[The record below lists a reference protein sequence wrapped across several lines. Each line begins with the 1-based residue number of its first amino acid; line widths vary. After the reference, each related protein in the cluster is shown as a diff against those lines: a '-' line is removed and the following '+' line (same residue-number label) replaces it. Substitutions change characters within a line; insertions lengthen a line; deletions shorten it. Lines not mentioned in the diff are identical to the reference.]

1 MNLTFYENNKETRNT
16 SITPFIKK
24 NAFPSVFSKFETEK
38 TFRRDSLCLKLAKTK
53 TFYQNIKILNKKWIK
68 SKKNSEIYLT

>member
-24 NAFPSVFSKFETEK
+24 MHFHQFLAN
-38 TFRRDSLCLKLAKTK
+38 LKL
-53 TFYQNIKILNKKWIK
+53 KKLFE
-68 SKKNSEIYLT
+68 EIPYV